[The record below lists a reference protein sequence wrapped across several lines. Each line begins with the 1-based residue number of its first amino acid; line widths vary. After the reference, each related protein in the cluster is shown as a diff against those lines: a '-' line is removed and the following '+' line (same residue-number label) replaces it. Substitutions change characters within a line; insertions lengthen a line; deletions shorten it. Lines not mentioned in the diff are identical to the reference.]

1 MREEETER
9 RRQAADNQRKA
20 TERNMMSEVQF
31 SLAMLSDTPDSGAPP
46 TFKHMTLFE
55 VSLKD
60 LVKDQTSTAEAISA
74 AAEKTTPDYPFL
86 HCLQKPVWDPVRGMI
101 LNELSAR
108 MSAKGYLAQA
118 IGVETRKKTFWFG
131 LTNERDAAK
140 KGEATQKLRVV
151 VASDAML
158 RQTYSMAHGASL
170 HREPRFEN
178 RIFKKRWA
186 TLTNMAELLHDKQR
200 WENKPLRDIELCLP
214 SEGGFD
220 PTSSNPER
228 ELRNERTSS
237 EQFPGG
243 LLLR

>member
-1 MREEETER
+1 MREEEAEAAAE
-9 RRQAADNQRKA
+9 AADNERKA
-20 TERNMMSEVQF
+20 TERNMMSEVSF
-31 SLAMLSDTPDSGAPP
+31 SLGMLSEADNSAPP
-46 TFKHMTLFE
+46 TFKHVTLFE

-86 HCLQKPVWDPVRGMI
+86 HCLQKPVWDPVRGMV

-158 RQTYSMAHGASL
+158 RQIHSMSHGASL

-178 RIFKKRWA
+178 RIFRKRWA
-186 TLTNMAELLHDKQR
+186 TLVNMAELLHDKKR